1 MDKHEIKKLAK
12 NEDGQTLVEF
22 ILLLAGITMISFSFM
37 RLVNSNIAER
47 WQAMAQM
54 VLDDKSQ
61 TLEIR

>member
-1 MDKHEIKKLAK
+1 MDKHEIKKLTK
-12 NEDGQTLVEF
+12 NQDGQTLVEF

-37 RLVNSNIAER
+37 RLVNSNIADR